1 MIEENITRVME
12 FILLGFSVQRE
23 VEILLFLL
31 ILVVYAL
38 TLVGNIGMISL
49 NWLDPHL
56 HTPMYVFLSNL
67 AFVDFCYSLSIAPK
81 FLETL
86 LTKHRS
92 ISFYACA
99 AQLDFFLSF
108 LILEMFLLA
117 VMAYDRYVAI
127 CNPLL
132 YTVIMSQKVCVQLVA
147 GPYLYSFS
155 VAFLHTVVT
164 FRLIYCGPNVINHF
178 YCDDVPLMAL
188 ACSDTSLKEIL
199 IFIFAGFNMIS
210 SLTTV
215 LISYLYI
222 VAAILRIQSAE
233 GRHKAFSTCGSHL
246 TAVTIFYGTLIFMY
260 LQPKSNHSLDTD
272 KMASVFYTIVIPML
286 NPMIYSLRN
295 QEVKNALRKA
305 FEKCYFLSL
314 INIRMKRHTRS
325 CVLRVRCLESALTI
339 ALLAAS
345 FSSLLLKL
353 WTTGFGTGVTVGL
366 HRPLSGPPE
375 TGEDG
380 SPRIL
385 VASVSG
391 TRRGERLP
399 PVIGRARARHDRCD
413 AG

>member
-1 MIEENITRVME
+1 MAERNRTKVTE
-12 FILLGFSVQRE
+12 FILLGFSVHRE
-23 VEILLFLL
+23 FEVILFVL
-31 ILVVYAL
+31 ISVVYTL
-38 TLVGNIGMISL
+38 TFIGNLGMISL
-49 NWLDPHL
+49 IRLDSRL
-56 HTPMYVFLSNL
+56 HTPMYFFLSNL
-67 AFVDFCYSLSIAPK
+67 AIVDLCYSSSVTPK

-86 LTKHRS
+86 LSKHKS

-99 AQLDFFLSF
+99 TQLGFFLNF
-108 LILEMFLLA
+108 LISEMFLLA

-132 YTVIMSQKVCVQLVA
+132 YMVIMSRKVCMQLVI

-155 VAFLHTVVT
+155 VALLHTVVT
-164 FRLIYCGPNVINHF
+164 FQLIYCGPNIINHF

-222 VAAILRIQSAE
+222 VAAILKIQSTE
-233 GRHKAFSTCGSHL
+233 GRCKAFSTCASHL

-305 FEKCYFLSL
+305 IDKCYVLFLT
-314 INIRMKRHTRS
+314 K
-325 CVLRVRCLESALTI
+325 
-339 ALLAAS
+339 
-345 FSSLLLKL
+345 FKK
-353 WTTGFGTGVTVGL
+353 
-366 HRPLSGPPE
+366 
-375 TGEDG
+375 
-380 SPRIL
+380 
-385 VASVSG
+385 
-391 TRRGERLP
+391 
-399 PVIGRARARHDRCD
+399 
-413 AG
+413 

>member
-1 MIEENITRVME
+1 MVERNNTRVTE
-12 FILLGFSVQRE
+12 FILLGFSVHRE
-23 VEILLFLL
+23 IEITLFFL
-31 ILVVYAL
+31 ISVVYTL
-38 TLVGNIGMISL
+38 TLVGNLGMISL
-49 NWLDPHL
+49 IRLDSRL
-56 HTPMYVFLSNL
+56 HTPMYFFLSNL
-67 AFVDFCYSLSIAPK
+67 AFVDLCYSSSVAPK
-81 FLETL
+81 FLQTL

-99 AQLDFFLSF
+99 TQLGFFLNF
-108 LILEMFLLA
+108 LISEMLLLA

-132 YTVIMSQKVCVQLVA
+132 YMVSMSPKVCMQLVT

-155 VAFLHTVVT
+155 VALLHTAVT
-164 FRLIYCGPNVINHF
+164 FQLIYCGPNIINHF

-222 VAAILRIQSAE
+222 VAAILKIQSTE
-233 GRHKAFSTCGSHL
+233 GRFRAFSTCASHL

-295 QEVKNALRKA
+295 KEVKNALRKLID
-305 FEKCYFLSL
+305 KCY
-314 INIRMKRHTRS
+314 I
-325 CVLRVRCLESALTI
+325 
-339 ALLAAS
+339 
-345 FSSLLLKL
+345 LLLTNFKK
-353 WTTGFGTGVTVGL
+353 
-366 HRPLSGPPE
+366 
-375 TGEDG
+375 
-380 SPRIL
+380 
-385 VASVSG
+385 
-391 TRRGERLP
+391 
-399 PVIGRARARHDRCD
+399 
-413 AG
+413 

>member
-1 MIEENITRVME
+1 MAEGNSTKVTE
-12 FILLGFSVQRE
+12 FILLGFSVHRE
-23 VEILLFLL
+23 IEIILFLL
-31 ILVVYAL
+31 ISVVYTL
-38 TLVGNIGMISL
+38 TLVGNLGMISL
-49 NWLDPHL
+49 IRLDSRL
-56 HTPMYVFLSNL
+56 HTPMYFFLSNL
-67 AFVDFCYSLSIAPK
+67 AFIDLCYSSSIAPK

-99 AQLDFFLSF
+99 TQLGFFLNF
-108 LILEMFLLA
+108 LISEMFLLA

-132 YTVIMSQKVCVQLVA
+132 YMMIMSRKVCMQLVI

-155 VAFLHTVVT
+155 VALLHTVVT
-164 FRLIYCGPNVINHF
+164 FQLMYCGPNIINHF

-222 VAAILRIQSAE
+222 VAAILKIQSTE
-233 GRHKAFSTCGSHL
+233 GRCKAFSTCASHL

-286 NPMIYSLRN
+286 NPIIYSLRN

-305 FEKCYFLSL
+305 TDKCYVLFLT
-314 INIRMKRHTRS
+314 N
-325 CVLRVRCLESALTI
+325 
-339 ALLAAS
+339 
-345 FSSLLLKL
+345 LKK
-353 WTTGFGTGVTVGL
+353 
-366 HRPLSGPPE
+366 
-375 TGEDG
+375 
-380 SPRIL
+380 
-385 VASVSG
+385 
-391 TRRGERLP
+391 
-399 PVIGRARARHDRCD
+399 
-413 AG
+413 

>member
-1 MIEENITRVME
+1 MAEKNSTKVME
-12 FILLGFSVQRE
+12 FILLGFSVHRE
-23 VEILLFLL
+23 FEIILFLL
-31 ILVVYAL
+31 ISVVYTL
-38 TLVGNIGMISL
+38 TLVGNLGMISL
-49 NWLDPHL
+49 IQLDSRL
-56 HTPMYVFLSNL
+56 HTPMYFFLSNL
-67 AFVDFCYSLSIAPK
+67 AFVDLCYSSSVAPK

-92 ISFYACA
+92 ISFYACTT
-99 AQLDFFLSF
+99 QLGFFLNF
-108 LILEMFLLA
+108 LISEMFLLA

-132 YTVIMSQKVCVQLVA
+132 YMVIMSRKVCMQLVI

-155 VAFLHTVVT
+155 VALLHTVVT
-164 FRLIYCGPNVINHF
+164 FQLIYCGPNIINHF

-215 LISYLYI
+215 LISYLHI
-222 VAAILRIQSAE
+222 VAAILKIQSTE
-233 GRHKAFSTCGSHL
+233 GRCKAFSTCASHL

-305 FEKCYFLSL
+305 IDKGY
-314 INIRMKRHTRS
+314 
-325 CVLRVRCLESALTI
+325 V
-339 ALLAAS
+339 
-345 FSSLLLKL
+345 LLLTNFKK
-353 WTTGFGTGVTVGL
+353 
-366 HRPLSGPPE
+366 
-375 TGEDG
+375 
-380 SPRIL
+380 
-385 VASVSG
+385 
-391 TRRGERLP
+391 
-399 PVIGRARARHDRCD
+399 
-413 AG
+413 

>member
-1 MIEENITRVME
+1 MAERNNTKVTE
-12 FILLGFSVQRE
+12 FILLGFSVARDI
-23 VEILLFLL
+23 EIVLFLL
-31 ILVVYAL
+31 ILAIYTL
-38 TLVGNIGMISL
+38 TLVGNVGMISL
-49 NWLDPHL
+49 IRLDSRL
-56 HTPMYVFLSNL
+56 HTPMYFFLSNL
-67 AFVDFCYSLSIAPK
+67 AFVDLCYSSSIAPK
-81 FLETL
+81 FLEIL
-86 LTKHRS
+86 LTRHRS

-99 AQLDFFLSF
+99 TQLGFFLNF
-108 LILEMFLLA
+108 LISEMVLLA

-132 YTVIMSQKVCVQLVA
+132 YMVVMSPKVCMQLVL

-155 VAFLHTVVT
+155 VALLHTIVT
-164 FRLIYCGPNVINHF
+164 FQLIYCGPNIINHF

-215 LISYLYI
+215 LISYVYI

-233 GRHKAFSTCGSHL
+233 GRCKAFSTCASHL

-305 FEKCYFLSL
+305 IEKGYNLP
-314 INIRMKRHTRS
+314 
-325 CVLRVRCLESALTI
+325 
-339 ALLAAS
+339 
-345 FSSLLLKL
+345 LKHFKK
-353 WTTGFGTGVTVGL
+353 GI
-366 HRPLSGPPE
+366 S
-375 TGEDG
+375 
-380 SPRIL
+380 
-385 VASVSG
+385 
-391 TRRGERLP
+391 
-399 PVIGRARARHDRCD
+399 
-413 AG
+413 

>member
-1 MIEENITRVME
+1 MAERNRTKVTE
-12 FILLGFSVQRE
+12 FILLGFSVHRE
-23 VEILLFLL
+23 FEVILFVL
-31 ILVVYAL
+31 ISVVYTL
-38 TLVGNIGMISL
+38 TFIGNLGMISL
-49 NWLDPHL
+49 IRLDSRL
-56 HTPMYVFLSNL
+56 HTPMYFFLSNL
-67 AFVDFCYSLSIAPK
+67 AIVDLCYSSSVTPK

-86 LTKHRS
+86 LSKHKS

-99 AQLDFFLSF
+99 TQLGFFLNF
-108 LILEMFLLA
+108 LISEMFLLA

-132 YTVIMSQKVCVQLVA
+132 YMVIMSRKVCMQLVI

-155 VAFLHTVVT
+155 VALLHTVVT
-164 FRLIYCGPNVINHF
+164 FQLIYCGPNIINHF

-222 VAAILRIQSAE
+222 VATILKIQSTE
-233 GRHKAFSTCGSHL
+233 GRCKAFSTCASHL

-305 FEKCYFLSL
+305 IDKCYVLFLT
-314 INIRMKRHTRS
+314 NFK
-325 CVLRVRCLESALTI
+325 
-339 ALLAAS
+339 
-345 FSSLLLKL
+345 K
-353 WTTGFGTGVTVGL
+353 
-366 HRPLSGPPE
+366 
-375 TGEDG
+375 
-380 SPRIL
+380 
-385 VASVSG
+385 
-391 TRRGERLP
+391 
-399 PVIGRARARHDRCD
+399 
-413 AG
+413 

>member
-1 MIEENITRVME
+1 MVERNNTRVTE
-12 FILLGFSVQRE
+12 FILLGFSVHRE
-23 VEILLFLL
+23 IEITLFFL
-31 ILVVYAL
+31 ISVVYTL
-38 TLVGNIGMISL
+38 TLVGNLGMISL
-49 NWLDPHL
+49 IRLDSRL
-56 HTPMYVFLSNL
+56 HTPMYFFLSNL
-67 AFVDFCYSLSIAPK
+67 AFVDLCYSSSVAPK
-81 FLETL
+81 FLQTL

-99 AQLDFFLSF
+99 TQLGFFLNF
-108 LILEMFLLA
+108 LISEMLLLA

-132 YTVIMSQKVCVQLVA
+132 YMVSMSPKVCMQLVT

-155 VAFLHTVVT
+155 VALLHTAIT
-164 FRLIYCGPNVINHF
+164 FQLIYCGPNIINHF

-222 VAAILRIQSAE
+222 VAAILKIQSTE
-233 GRHKAFSTCGSHL
+233 GRFRAFSTCASHL

-295 QEVKNALRKA
+295 KEVKNALRKLID
-305 FEKCYFLSL
+305 KCY
-314 INIRMKRHTRS
+314 I
-325 CVLRVRCLESALTI
+325 
-339 ALLAAS
+339 
-345 FSSLLLKL
+345 LLLTNFKK
-353 WTTGFGTGVTVGL
+353 
-366 HRPLSGPPE
+366 
-375 TGEDG
+375 
-380 SPRIL
+380 
-385 VASVSG
+385 
-391 TRRGERLP
+391 
-399 PVIGRARARHDRCD
+399 
-413 AG
+413 

>member
-1 MIEENITRVME
+1 MAERNRTKVTE
-12 FILLGFSVQRE
+12 FILLGFSVHRE
-23 VEILLFLL
+23 FEVILFVL
-31 ILVVYAL
+31 ISGVYTL
-38 TLVGNIGMISL
+38 TFIGNLGMISL
-49 NWLDPHL
+49 IRLDSRL
-56 HTPMYVFLSNL
+56 HTPMYFFLSNL
-67 AFVDFCYSLSIAPK
+67 AIVDLCYSSSVTPK

-86 LTKHRS
+86 LSKHKS

-99 AQLDFFLSF
+99 TQLGFFLNF
-108 LILEMFLLA
+108 LISEMFLLA

-132 YTVIMSQKVCVQLVA
+132 YMVIMSRKVCMQLVI

-155 VAFLHTVVT
+155 VALLHTVVT
-164 FRLIYCGPNVINHF
+164 FQLIYCGPNIINHF

-222 VAAILRIQSAE
+222 VAAILKIQSTE
-233 GRHKAFSTCGSHL
+233 GRCKAFSTCASHL

-305 FEKCYFLSL
+305 IDKCYVLFLT
-314 INIRMKRHTRS
+314 K
-325 CVLRVRCLESALTI
+325 
-339 ALLAAS
+339 
-345 FSSLLLKL
+345 FKK
-353 WTTGFGTGVTVGL
+353 
-366 HRPLSGPPE
+366 
-375 TGEDG
+375 
-380 SPRIL
+380 
-385 VASVSG
+385 
-391 TRRGERLP
+391 
-399 PVIGRARARHDRCD
+399 
-413 AG
+413 